1 MLAPVAA
8 RMPFDPERVETVTFD
23 SYSTLVDVGAARE
36 RLAAHVENPT
46 LVAGRWRARA
56 LAYTFVTDALDDYRP
71 FSELL
76 ATALDHALAT
86 VGADVSAE
94 ARAAILETYD
104 DPTVFPD
111 VPDGIDRLAA
121 AGNDPHVV
129 SNGDPAMLEELVAA
143 AGIEDCV
150 DCVSADE
157 IEAYKPG
164 PAIYR
169 HAAART
175 GTPIDRIVHVSAAWF
190 DVLGARN
197 AGMQAVWLDRDA
209 RPWDPF
215 GQPDATVESI
225 HELADRLGA

>member
-1 MLAPVAA
+1 
-8 RMPFDPERVETVTFD
+8 
-23 SYSTLVDVGAARE
+23 
-36 RLAAHVENPT
+36 
-46 LVAGRWRARA
+46 
-56 LAYTFVTDALDDYRP
+56 LAYTFLADAFDDYRP

-76 ATALDHALAT
+76 ATALEHALAS
-86 VGADVSAE
+86 VGADVTRA
-94 ARAAILETYD
+94 ARTAILETYD

-121 AGNDPHVV
+121 AGYAPHVV
-129 SNGDPAMLEELVAA
+129 SNGDPAMLAEMVAA
-143 AGIEDCV
+143 AGIGDCV

-190 DVLGARN
+190 DVVGARN
-197 AGMQAVWLDRDA
+197 TGMQAVWLDRDA
-209 RPWDPF
+209 GPWDPF
-215 GQPDATVESI
+215 GEPDATVESI